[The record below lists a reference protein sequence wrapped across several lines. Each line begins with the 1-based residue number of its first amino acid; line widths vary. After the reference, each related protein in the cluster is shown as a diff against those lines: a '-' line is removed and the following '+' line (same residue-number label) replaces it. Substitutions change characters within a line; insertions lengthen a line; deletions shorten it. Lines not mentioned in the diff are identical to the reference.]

1 MSELADR
8 ERVARRGWAA
18 PGRSH
23 DKVIQALKIVL
34 PAAIGMLLAFLAFAP
49 LEEKQ
54 EFSFLLDKS
63 KVEHAEERMR
73 VESAQYRGQDSR
85 GRPFVLNARSAL
97 QQSSAVPIV
106 DVRDM
111 SAEIQLDNGPARL
124 VAQRARYDMATDK
137 VGVMGPILFTAA
149 DGYRLAT
156 RDVVIDLRSRTLS
169 SRGAVDGR
177 MPLGRFSAGRLEVDL
192 PQRRVV
198 LSNRARI
205 HIVQGGI
212 G

>member
-1 MSELADR
+1 MSELAER
-8 ERVARRGWAA
+8 ERVARRSWAA

-23 DKVIQALKIVL
+23 DKVITAMKLAL
-34 PAAIGMLLAFLAFAP
+34 PAAIGVLLAFLAFAP

-54 EFSFLLDKS
+54 EFSFLLDKT

-97 QQSSAVPIV
+97 QQSSAVPVV

-111 SAEIQLDNGPARL
+111 SAQILLDNGPARL
-124 VAQRARYDMATDK
+124 VARQARYDMATDK
-137 VGVMGPILFTAA
+137 VGVIGPIVLTTA

-156 RDVVIDLRSRTLS
+156 RDVVVDLRQRRLV
-169 SRGAVDGR
+169 SRGPVEGQ

-192 PQRRVV
+192 QGRRAV

-205 HIVQGGI
+205 HIVQGGM

>member
-1 MSELADR
+1 MSELAER
-8 ERVARRGWAA
+8 ERIAKRSWAA

-23 DKVIQALKIVL
+23 DKVINAMKLAL
-34 PAAIGMLLAFLAFAP
+34 PAAIGVLLAFLAFSP
-49 LEEKQ
+49 LEDKQ
-54 EFSFLLDKS
+54 EVSFLLDKN

-73 VESAQYRGQDSR
+73 VESAQYRGQDGR
-85 GRPFVLNARSAL
+85 GRPFLLSARSAL

-111 SAEIQLDNGPARL
+111 SAQMLLEDGPARI
-124 VAQRARYDMATDK
+124 VARQAQYDMTTDK
-137 VGVMGPILFTAA
+137 VDVRGPILFTAA

-156 RDVVIDLRSRTLS
+156 RDVVVDLRQRSLA
-169 SRGAVDGR
+169 SRGAVTGQ

-192 PQRRVV
+192 PGRRVV
-198 LSNRARI
+198 LSNRARV
-205 HIVQGGI
+205 HIVQGGV

>member
-1 MSELADR
+1 MSELAER
-8 ERVARRGWAA
+8 ERLVKRGWAA

-23 DKVIQALKIVL
+23 DKLINALKLAL
-34 PAAIGMLLAFLAFAP
+34 PAAIGVLLAFLFFSP

-54 EFSFLLDKS
+54 EVSFLLDKN

-73 VESAQYRGQDSR
+73 VESAQYRGQDNR
-85 GRPFVLNARSAL
+85 GRPFLLSARSAL
-97 QQSSAVPIV
+97 QQSSAIPVV

-111 SAEIQLDNGPARL
+111 TAQILLDNGPARL
-124 VAQRARYDMATDK
+124 VARQARYDMETDK
-137 VGVMGPILFTAA
+137 VDVRGPILFTAA

-156 RDVVIDLRSRTLS
+156 RDVVVDLRRRTLAS
-169 SRGAVDGR
+169 HGPVDGQ

-192 PQRRVV
+192 PERRAV
-198 LSNRARI
+198 LSNRARL
-205 HIVQGGI
+205 HIVQGGV